1 MISAQPLRKFKQPSS
16 LKQTLRRWVD
26 THSCTIQCCLGLP
39 IHSNPSGLAQDCTG
53 QAQTEID
60 GATLHVYPPPQGSR
74 QFSFLSTE
82 NNMSNQWRI
91 RRGGAPL
98 HRPPDRSDNFC
109 HLADT
114 RDRFRSTCT
123 ADQTI
128 QQIGFRQKYPRGE
141 IPQRRI
147 HQSQYS
153 TLGKHLANTWQM
165 VDD

>member
-91 RRGGAPL
+91 RRGAPL
-98 HRPPDRSDNFC
+98 HQPPDRSDNFC

-123 ADQTI
+123 ADYLANWFQT
-128 QQIGFRQKYPRGE
+128 E
-141 IPQRRI
+141 ISSRRNTPET
-147 HQSQYS
+147 HPLVPVQYTWK
-153 TLGKHLANTWQM
+153 TLGKHLANG
-165 VDD
+165 